1 MAASPCLSLAEWG
14 YLVQHANGLA
24 ELALEQLATEL
35 DDAGAVPV
43 EPMDAA
49 GSEAA
54 ALALFANM
62 NVTDHMD
69 GLPWDSAE
77 HDARVLTEAAQLAAS
92 PEPQPAALAAPA
104 TGPQA
109 GDWLARVDDWLKQAY
124 AAQATLALDV
134 ARFDQDKVAQLLAA
148 LPPGMTPLTGPLD
161 AAAFDQWLNLWQ
173 AGEPVV
179 LDLVGEL
186 LA

>member
-1 MAASPCLSLAEWG
+1 MVWPSWRWSNWQLNSMMLVPCQSNRWMPP
-14 YLVQHANGLA
+14 
-24 ELALEQLATEL
+24 
-35 DDAGAVPV
+35 GARR
-43 EPMDAA
+43 
-49 GSEAA
+49 A

-92 PEPQPAALAAPA
+92 PEPQPAVLAAPA

-109 GDWLARVDDWLKQAY
+109 GDWLARVDDWLNQAY

-179 LDLVGEL
+179 LDLGRRAAGLNPACRAVEQN
-186 LA
+186 